1 MTNDEFNA
9 GVNRDIAAIVAAA
22 EKMQAKV
29 AEFEGEGAKT
39 LLQPHESLVEE
50 AAMQYGRAVR
60 DFESA
65 CLQTL
70 PKSFYVQLRENIGD
84 AIDNLK
90 DAALQHFDDR
100 FDGGAE

>member
-1 MTNDEFNA
+1 MTNAEFNA
-9 GVNRDIAAIVAAA
+9 EVTRNIAAIIAAA
-22 EKMQAKV
+22 NKV
-29 AEFEGEGAKT
+29 QGKLAEQEGAKT
-39 LLQPHESLVEE
+39 LPQSHESLVEE